1 MNLIEL
7 FTETEWG
14 LDVTIENNAEIDN
27 SNFIDIV
34 KIVLNKCKEINKKK
48 ILVDFASFEQKVSP
62 MKIYEAVKVS
72 QEIVGPGLK
81 LAFVAPHLIKNK
93 DLKFVEN
100 VGFNRAVFIQYFY
113 DKATAIE
120 WLIN

>member
-1 MNLIEL
+1 MKLIEL
-7 FTETEWG
+7 LTETEWG
-14 LDVTIENNAEIDN
+14 LDVTIEKNAEINN
-27 SNFIDIV
+27 SNFIDMV

-48 ILVDFASFEQKVSP
+48 ILVDLSTFKQKVSSI
-62 MKIYEAVKVS
+62 KIYEAVKVS

-81 LAFVAPHLIKNK
+81 LAFVAPNLIKNK

-120 WLIN
+120 WLLK